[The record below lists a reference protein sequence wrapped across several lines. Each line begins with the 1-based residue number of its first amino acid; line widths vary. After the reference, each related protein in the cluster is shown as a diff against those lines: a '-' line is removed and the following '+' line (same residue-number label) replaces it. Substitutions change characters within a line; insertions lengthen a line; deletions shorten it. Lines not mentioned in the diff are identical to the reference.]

1 MVTNRIPAAE
11 LRWRCPGKAIE
22 AAGDEVTPWAT
33 VERALRQRLEHALA
47 VNDWRQ
53 AHVFVRGPATRHR
66 AELVGS
72 ALKQLSP
79 SVRAGCDHCF
89 IHNFDDPNRP
99 RLVRLPAGQ
108 GRALRS
114 ALAQI
119 GRFIRDELDAALEA
133 RPIRNRL
140 QAIADRV
147 GAEMDRLA
155 APVEA
160 RLKPSGL
167 VLVREETGQTV
178 RLTIHVQQTGRVI
191 SQDDFANL
199 VAKGQ
204 VSREEFDEIRSLVRE
219 LQPDLRSLTLAIN
232 KSWKDAL
239 TLRAR
244 VLKTESRRL
253 IVNLAEPLLEPFE
266 QNTIRH
272 HLDAIINDVL
282 ETRVDRPVAPA
293 ADPERLYGANVI
305 AQAGSGAPRAVH
317 EPVPSRRNLAGSIEP
332 ASPEAFHGIRAGSLI
347 AADRDFLVVDAEDLL
362 ARPRSVALLRN
373 TLYHGSLV
381 IQGRV
386 GSTSP
391 VLSLRPDPV
400 PIRCRLLLVGTPAQW
415 DRLIR
420 RHPAFSELFAD
431 PVDIPETLTRD
442 ETSTAW
448 LSRQIRHLAEA
459 EKLLSPDPGALAA
472 LIEAAARRGG
482 AGRLDADTERP
493 MALLRRAAAIAGE
506 ESARTVTAE
515 HIDRASARVATAVF
529 DRPLP
534 FRFPVRQEQ
543 LGRVHGCLVSCHGSH
558 CTAALVQCQ
567 ASIAPAASFSLRIL
581 LNGSPDESASRRGR
595 DVIEALLARTLRP
608 DRPIGLHIV
617 IDVAGAPP
625 GYAPSGRDALLLLA
639 ASAVLSE
646 LARAPVRQH
655 LAILGSVS
663 ADGRIGPVDR
673 LNACIETAWNA
684 TSTDHGDPV
693 FIVPASQ
700 RTGLMLDAELVQ
712 AAANDLLTVVG
723 AGNLDQVVE
732 ALTGTSTGV
741 WRNGRIPEQ
750 TLYGR
755 ARARLQALVGG

>member
-1 MVTNRIPAAE
+1 MVTNRIPAGE
-11 LRWRCPGKAIE
+11 LRWRCPEKAISVDSDDL
-22 AAGDEVTPWAT
+22 APWET

-47 VNDWRQ
+47 VQDWRQ

-79 SVRAGCDHCF
+79 SVRVGRDHCF
-89 IHNFDDPNRP
+89 VHNFDDPNRP
-99 RLVRLPAGQ
+99 RLIRLPAGE
-108 GRALRS
+108 GRMLRS

-119 GRFIRDELDAALEA
+119 GRFIRDELEEALEA

-167 VLVREETGQTV
+167 VLVREQTGQTV

-219 LQPDLRSLTLAIN
+219 LQPDLRTLTIAIN
-232 KSWKDAL
+232 KSWKGAL
-239 TLRAR
+239 ALRAR

-266 QNTIRH
+266 QKTIRH
-272 HLDAIINDVL
+272 HLDAVINDVL
-282 ETRVDRPVAPA
+282 ETRVDRPVPPA

-332 ASPEAFHGIRAGSLI
+332 AAPEAFHGIRAGSLI

-381 IQGRV
+381 IQGGI
-386 GSTSP
+386 GSASP
-391 VLSLRPDPV
+391 ALSLRPDPV
-400 PIRCRLLLVGTPAQW
+400 PIRCRLLLVGTPSQW

-431 PVDIPETLTRD
+431 PVDIPDTLTRD
-442 ETSTAW
+442 GNSAAW
-448 LSRQIRHLAEA
+448 LSQQIRHRAKA
-459 EKLLSPDPGALAA
+459 EKLLPPEPDALAA
-472 LIEAAARRGG
+472 LIEVAARRGG
-482 AGRLDADTERP
+482 AGRLDADIERLMP
-493 MALLRRAAAIAGE
+493 LLRRAAAMAGE
-506 ESARTVTAE
+506 ESAEFVNAE
-515 HIDRASARVATAVF
+515 QIQRAAARVRSTGLE
-529 DRPLP
+529 PPSP
-534 FRFPVRQEQ
+534 FRFPARQEQ
-543 LGRVHGCLVSCHGSH
+543 PGRVHGCLVACHGSH
-558 CTAALVQCQ
+558 CNAALVQCQ
-567 ASIAPAASFSLRIL
+567 ATIAPATSFELGIQVD
-581 LNGSPDESASRRGR
+581 GAPDEAASRRAAG
-595 DVIEALLARTLRP
+595 VIEAILARTLRP
-608 DRPIGLHIV
+608 AGPIGLHAL
-617 IDVAGAPP
+617 IDVTGAPP
-625 GYAPSGRDALLLLA
+625 DYAACDRDALLLLV
-639 ASAVLSE
+639 ASALLSE

-655 LAILGSVS
+655 VAILGSLR
-663 ADGRIGPVDR
+663 ADGRIGPVER
-673 LNACIETAWNA
+673 LNESIETAWNSSM
-684 TSTDHGDPV
+684 TERGDPV
-693 FIVPASQ
+693 FMIPAIQ
-700 RTGLMLDAELVQ
+700 RGELMLDPELVQ
-712 AAANDLLTVVG
+712 AAENDLVSVVC
-723 AGNLDQVVE
+723 AGNLDQVIE
-732 ALTGTSTGV
+732 ALTGASTGA
-741 WRNGRIPEQ
+741 WRDGQIPEQ
-750 TLYGR
+750 SLYGR
-755 ARARLQALVGG
+755 ARARLEALGDR